1 MNETNDRNET
11 VRAATG
17 EGQSAGPVAASGDL
31 PRAPVGGPP
40 VMAQVREGM
49 AVVDA
54 AGERVGTVEYVQM
67 GEPEAA
73 TPQGNVARSGSLL
86 QGAGIVGLSNEAAPD
101 VPAPIRAQLLREGF
115 LKVNAPWLAADR
127 HVPPHAVTRSAI
139 ATISFVMPD
148 LRNRSSRGLLA
159 HKGRM
164 PPSGNAP

>member
-1 MNETNDRNET
+1 MNETNDGNET
-11 VRAATG
+11 ARAATG

-67 GEPEAA
+67 GESEAA
-73 TPQGNVARSGSLL
+73 TPQGNVERSGSLL

-127 HVPPHAVTRSAI
+127 YVRSDLIGSVDQDTVRLTVPKDQLPKVE
-139 ATISFVMPD
+139 
-148 LRNRSSRGLLA
+148 
-159 HKGRM
+159 
-164 PPSGNAP
+164 